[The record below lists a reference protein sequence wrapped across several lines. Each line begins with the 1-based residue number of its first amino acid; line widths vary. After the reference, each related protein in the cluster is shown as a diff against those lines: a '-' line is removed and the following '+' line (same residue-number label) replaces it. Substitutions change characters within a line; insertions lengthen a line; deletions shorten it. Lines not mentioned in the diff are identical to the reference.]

1 MAPKSKSRS
10 SSPKPPSAAKAA
22 ALAAAAAAAAAADP
36 QLVAANEISNTL
48 NAMIQIFSTISETL
62 QSWPASE
69 DEAMHAMETTTL
81 GNYVN
86 SLVKQISSLEDETLK
101 RSAVKEIATNTKIP
115 TDILD
120 LLDIGANGFNPE
132 LFSAELLKHTIKM
145 TKRAVSRKR
154 ALLALGTTMA
164 KQSAA
169 AAAIAVGSQIKQ
181 EKGEAETASAAISSS
196 SSSAAESAGLSL
208 STSSEALLASSSK
221 KRAGEEETPVQ

>member
-1 MAPKSKSRS
+1 
-10 SSPKPPSAAKAA
+10 
-22 ALAAAAAAAAAADP
+22 
-36 QLVAANEISNTL
+36 
-48 NAMIQIFSTISETL
+48 
-62 QSWPASE
+62 
-69 DEAMHAMETTTL
+69 MHAMETTTL

-86 SLVKQISSLEDETLK
+86 SLVKQISTLEDETLK
-101 RSAVKEIATNTKIP
+101 KSMVKEIAMNTKIP

-164 KQSAA
+164 KQAA
-169 AAAIAVGSQIKQ
+169 AAAAATATGSQIKQ
-181 EKGEAETASAAISSS
+181 EKGEGEAASASATDSSS
-196 SSSAAESAGLSL
+196 NVAAAAGLSL

-221 KRAGEEETPVQ
+221 KRAREEEETPVQ